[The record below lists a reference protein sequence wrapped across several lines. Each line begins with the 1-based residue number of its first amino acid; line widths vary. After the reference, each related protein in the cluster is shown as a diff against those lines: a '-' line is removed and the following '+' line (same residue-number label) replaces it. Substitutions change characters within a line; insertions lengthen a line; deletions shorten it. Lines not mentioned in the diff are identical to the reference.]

1 MRRYVLALGCVVCG
15 LIAQAQQLTS
25 LPQGAKI
32 VIDSFTTDI
41 TVISPSVVRVTK
53 YIGGEPELATPK
65 FMPEK
70 DALLDSLPRTEEG
83 GKLKIDTGRFYAAVN
98 AKDGN
103 VSFWNHDGKLILAE
117 QHGTGE
123 LVPTEDE
130 GLYEARQDF
139 QIGKSQAESI
149 YCPAVRTNLK
159 GKRVKFSDDDAP
171 LPLIATELGYSIYWN
186 TPGFGYIDD
195 TPGREVKKP
204 GDVTFSSP
212 STTAIDYY
220 FIVK

>member
-1 MRRYVLALGCVVCG
+1 MDRRPLVLYRNFRYQELYNKMAGLLLGDGDKNQADAYACAGQLVQLAADYGFQGNLWHCFLALC
-15 LIAQAQQLTS
+15 LANHENAY
-25 LPQGAKI
+25 
-32 VIDSFTTDI
+32 
-41 TVISPSVVRVTK
+41 SVSCEIRGDM
-53 YIGGEPELATPK
+53 GGTLS
-65 FMPEK
+65 
-70 DALLDSLPRTEEG
+70 AL
-83 GKLKIDTGRFYAAVN
+83 
-98 AKDGN
+98 
-103 VSFWNHDGKLILAE
+103 
-117 QHGTGE
+117 
-123 LVPTEDE
+123 
-130 GLYEARQDF
+130 ARQDF